1 MQDLHDFLLPID
13 RLSLNDDNSFNDG
26 QLGTHIISHEKQIPD
41 ISDADVVLIGIN
53 EARGSGQKNN
63 EFSSADAVRKELYQL
78 HYWHKTVVL
87 ADWGNVVIGHDVADS
102 YAALKTVIRE
112 ILDAGKIAVVI
123 GGSHDL
129 TLAQYAVYKDLNRPI
144 EAVCV
149 DALINLK
156 GDSNL
161 KSDHF
166 LLDMLT
172 TEPNMVKH
180 YNHIGFQSY
189 FVHPR
194 LLETMDK
201 LRFDCYR
208 LGIVKEDIDEMEPVF
223 RNAHLASFD
232 ISAIKNSD
240 APANKISPNGFNGEE
255 ACRLSQFAGQSTNIN
270 SFGIY
275 GYNAHLDMHQLTA
288 KQIAQ
293 MIWYFIDGVSKRQ
306 HEPDLNNLNH
316 FNEFHTFFSEIDTL
330 FLQSKRSGRWWMQ
343 LPDKQFIACSQKD
356 YVKASNNQIPERW
369 MRYVERSL

>member
-13 RLSLNDDNSFNDG
+13 PLLLNEDNSFNDG
-26 QLGTHIISHEKQIPD
+26 QYGKHILSYEKQIPD

-53 EARGSGQKNN
+53 EMRGSGRKNN
-63 EFSSADAVRKELYQL
+63 DNPSADAVRKELYQL
-78 HYWHKTVVL
+78 HYWHKTVVV
-87 ADWGNVVIGHDVADS
+87 ADWGNVVTGQTLQDS

-112 ILDAGKIAVVI
+112 IIDAGKIAVVV

-129 TLAQYAVYKDLNRPI
+129 TLAQYNVYKDLNRQI

-156 GDSNL
+156 GDSVN
-161 KSDHF
+161 KSDNF

-208 LGIVKEDIDEMEPVF
+208 LGMVKEDMEEMEPVF

-232 ISAIKNSD
+232 ISSIKNSD
-240 APANKISPNGFNGEE
+240 APANKISPNGFNREE
-255 ACRLSQFAGQSTNIN
+255 ACRLSQYAGQSTYIN

-275 GYNAHLDMHQLTA
+275 GFDAGFDMHQLTA

-306 HEPDLNNLNH
+306 QESDLNNLNH
-316 FNEFHTFFSEIDTL
+316 FNEYHTFFSEIDTL
-330 FLQSKRSGRWWMQ
+330 FLQSKRTGRWWMQ
-343 LPDKQFIACSQKD
+343 LPDKQFIACSHKD
-356 YVKASNNQIPERW
+356 FLKATNNQIPERW
-369 MRYVERSL
+369 MRSVERSL

>member
-13 RLSLNDDNSFNDG
+13 PLLLNEDNGFNDG
-26 QLGTHIISHEKQIPD
+26 QLGKHILSYEKQIPD
-41 ISDADVVLIGIN
+41 IADADIVIIGIN
-53 EARGSGQKNN
+53 ELRGSGRKNN
-63 EFSSADAVRKELYQL
+63 ENPSADAVRKELYQL
-78 HYWHKTVVL
+78 HYWHKTVVI
-87 ADWGNVVIGHDVADS
+87 ADWGNVVTGQTIQDS

-112 ILDAGKIAVVI
+112 ILDAGKIAVIV

-129 TLAQYAVYKDLNRPI
+129 TLAQYQVFKDLNRQI

-149 DALINLK
+149 DAFINLK
-156 GDSNL
+156 GDSVN
-161 KSDHF
+161 KSDNF

-208 LGIVKEDIDEMEPVF
+208 LGMVKEDMEEMEPVF
-223 RNAHLASFD
+223 RNAHMASFD
-232 ISAIKNSD
+232 ISSIRNSD
-240 APANKISPNGFNGEE
+240 APANKLSPNGFNGEE
-255 ACRLSQFAGQSTNIN
+255 ACRLSQYAGQSNNMN

-275 GYNAHLDMHQLTA
+275 GFDSGFDLHHLTA

-306 HEPDLNNLNH
+306 QESDLNNLNH
-316 FNEFHTFFSEIDTL
+316 FNEFHTLFSEIDTL

-343 LPDKQFIACSQKD
+343 LPDKQFIACSHKD
-356 YVKASNNQIPERW
+356 YLKASNNQIPERW
-369 MRYVERSL
+369 LRYVERTM